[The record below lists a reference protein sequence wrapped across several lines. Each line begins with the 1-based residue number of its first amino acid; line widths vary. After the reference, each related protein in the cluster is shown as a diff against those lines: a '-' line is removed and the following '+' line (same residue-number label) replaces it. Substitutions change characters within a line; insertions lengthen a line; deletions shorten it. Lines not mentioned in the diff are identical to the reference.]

1 MDSSAVYSPQGRAV
15 IETSAQ
21 VAGALVESWVGCY
34 QHQITCAAQLR
45 GDPSHARTVLFTILW
60 LVVAVFSG
68 LMLHGFLD
76 DTQEWLREMETPK
89 DWESYVFPG
98 FAFIDF
104 ATAAARTLRTGERTR
119 PLIVAALA
127 VPIGAFVN
135 VYNRAPL
142 LRNAPAV
149 PPPRRGEEAA

>member
-21 VAGALVESWVGCY
+21 VAGALVESGVGCY
-34 QHQITCAAQLR
+34 QLPK
-45 GDPSHARTVLFTILW
+45 GDPCTVLFTILW

-68 LMLHGFLD
+68 LKRQGVAQGDGDPQGLGV
-76 DTQEWLREMETPK
+76 E
-89 DWESYVFPG
+89 FPG

-119 PLIVAALA
+119 LIVAALA
-127 VPIGAFVN
+127 VPIARSFVA
-135 VYNRAPL
+135 YNRAPL